1 MSLSSA
7 RKARRSKD
15 RRHGQGRSTR
25 NPPQAAGAPLD
36 PRARLWASAPV
47 GVSLVEADLR
57 ADHRRREGRDGCRGL
72 SLEKENR
79 ESLKSG
85 ANIDAAKVVGK
96 LLAERAVAKGI
107 KAVVFDRGAYMYH
120 GRVKALAE
128 GAREGGLD
136 F

>member
-1 MSLSSA
+1 MA
-7 RKARRSKD
+7 RDVQHEIRRKQRVRRSI
-15 RRHGQGRSTR
+15 
-25 NPPQAAGAPLD
+25 
-36 PRARLWASAPV
+36 RARAYGRPRLSVFRSSKQIYAQIIDDEQGVTVVAAS
-47 GVSLVEADLR
+47 SM
-57 ADHRRREGRDGCRGL
+57 
-72 SLEKENR
+72 EKANR

-96 LLAERAVAKGI
+96 LIAERAVAKGI

-120 GRVKALAE
+120 GRVKALAD